1 MSARTGARSRSR
13 TRSGT
18 LLLVAV
24 TVAALLAGCTDDGGP
39 LPPEPSESPE
49 TTAARGGPVDLTFG
63 VYGSTDEVSGYDDMV
78 RKFNSVSE
86 NSEVS
91 VVSWRDHDEAMTE
104 LGSGDGV
111 PDVFLVSR
119 RDLAVFMEAEQV
131 QPVDEL
137 LDARGVDFGDGFSR
151 DALRAFSVDNRLEC
165 MPYGISP
172 MVIYYNTELI
182 DFARMRARGL
192 PAPGSDTTTEPPRF
206 WSFEQF
212 AAAAAFAT
220 RPRRGSRGVHI
231 DATLEGLA
239 PFIVAGEG
247 SIFDSDT
254 EPTSLAFSDDSTRAA
269 LETTLDLLREGPL
282 TLNPERLGERPALD
296 WFKDG
301 QLGMIAGFRDLVP
314 ELRRVQGLEFDV
326 MPIPVIER
334 SGTVGDITGLC
345 LSAGTDY
352 TPEAA
357 DFLAHALSEQSVTAV
372 ARSGYLVPA
381 NVAVAAADDFLQPGR
396 LPANSRIFTATAR
409 DIYIP
414 PLLTTWTELET
425 AVAPSLEELV
435 TIPLL
440 LPDTIEE
447 ITAGIDEQSRLVL
460 SPEDVSPSPS
470 D

>member
-1 MSARTGARSRSR
+1 VSARTGARSWAR

-18 LLLVAV
+18 TLVAGLLA
-24 TVAALLAGCTDDGGP
+24 AALIAGCTDDGGA
-39 LPPEPSESPE
+39 PPPESPE
-49 TTAARGGPVDLTFG
+49 TPETSAGRGPVDLSFG
-63 VYGSTDEVSGYDDMV
+63 VFGSNDEVAGYDDMV

-86 NSEVS
+86 TGEVS
-91 VVSWRDHDEAMTE
+91 VVSWLDREEAMAE
-104 LGSGDGV
+104 LASGAPV

-119 RDLAVFMEAEQV
+119 RDLAVFMEADQV

-137 LDARGVDFGDGFSR
+137 LDARGIDFGDGYSR

-212 AAAAAFAT
+212 AAAAEFAT
-220 RPRRGSRGVHI
+220 RARRESRGVHV
-231 DATLEGLA
+231 DATLGGLA
-239 PFIVAGEG
+239 PFIVSGGG

-254 EPTSLAFSDDSTRAA
+254 EPTSLAFSEGSTRAA
-269 LETTLDLLREGPL
+269 LETTLDLIREGPL
-282 TLNPERLGERPALD
+282 TLNPEQLGERPALD

-326 MPIPVIER
+326 MPIPIIEG

-345 LSAGTDY
+345 LSAGTEH
-352 TPEAA
+352 TEEAA

-372 ARSGYLVPA
+372 ARSGFLVPA
-381 NVAVAAADDFLQPGR
+381 NVAVAASDDFLQTGR
-396 LPANSRIFTATAR
+396 LPANSRIFTATVR
-409 DIYIP
+409 DIYMP
-414 PLLTTWTELET
+414 PLLTSWTELET

-435 TIPLL
+435 TIPVL

-447 ITAGIDEQSRLVL
+447 ITVEIDERSRLIL
-460 SPEDVSPSPS
+460 SPQDVSPSPS